1 MNLPVF
7 TLKDIILHRL
17 SSGKN
22 KNTVISRTLKRGRK
36 LKNKGYLC
44 SDPVF
49 AKSVQIILSQL
60 KQNVVLVR
68 KISK

>member
-17 SSGKN
+17 SGGKN
-22 KNTVISRTLKRGRK
+22 KNTVMSRTLKRGRK
-36 LKNKGYLC
+36 LKNEDYLC
-44 SDPVF
+44 SDSVF